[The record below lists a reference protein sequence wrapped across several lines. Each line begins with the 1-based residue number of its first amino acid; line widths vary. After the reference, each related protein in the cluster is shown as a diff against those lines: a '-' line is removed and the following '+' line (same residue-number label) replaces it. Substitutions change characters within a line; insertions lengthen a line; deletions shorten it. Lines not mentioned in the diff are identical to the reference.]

1 MFACPHAGGEAKAM
15 SAGQVSPC
23 SWAQLP
29 GLEGPP
35 PAITWSSQ
43 LGGESGLVLR
53 LRQEASHW
61 APGTALNL
69 FNLSSALQLGQGG
82 QSRAPIH
89 PCPPLLQPTTGA
101 PIV

>member
-15 SAGQVSPC
+15 SAGQGLPC

-29 GLEGPP
+29 GPEGPP

-43 LGGESGLVLR
+43 LRGESGLVLR

-61 APGTALNL
+61 APGTAFNL
-69 FNLSSALQLGQGG
+69 FNLSSALQLVGG
-82 QSRAPIH
+82 GS
-89 PCPPLLQPTTGA
+89 
-101 PIV
+101 V

>member
-15 SAGQVSPC
+15 SAGQGLPC

-29 GLEGPP
+29 GPEGPP

-43 LGGESGLVLR
+43 LSGQLGLVLR

-61 APGTALNL
+61 APGTAFNL
-69 FNLSSALQLGQGG
+69 FDLSSALLPVVVWGG
-82 QSRAPIH
+82 QSRAPIR
-89 PCPPLLQPTTGA
+89 PGPPLLQPTT
-101 PIV
+101 